1 MSAISNIRKNLNST
15 GSTIIVGF
23 IVFVLVATF
32 GGFIGNN
39 NLGESVVFTV
49 NGEDVHASEY
59 SLEANRIASN
69 FEEIE
74 DLSDEDLNS
83 LTKNSI
89 VFKKLFS
96 QKADEIG
103 FGISDERINDL
114 IRQDRN
120 FYTDDRFDVNVFRG
134 LLTRL
139 GMTTDDFRNLTE
151 SNYNA
156 SVLINFFGFT
166 SFVTN
171 EQAKDFISISK
182 QKRDIRFKKISLKE
196 VSDDQI
202 ISSDE
207 IQEFYNT
214 YQNKFYT
221 LKKINLD
228 SVLISKD
235 DFISDIIVSADEV
248 FEEKKAL
255 LEQNQNLSQTRISH
269 IQLTFDETTK
279 NKQFG
284 IAETIIAELNDEKQS
299 FEEFVLMYSDDF
311 GTKDNEG
318 DLGFTDGTI
327 FPEEFENELSNIE
340 INGISKII
348 DLGSSFHILKVTE
361 RNEYN
366 ITEDD
371 IIDRLTSMKA
381 EEEMQNVL
389 NEIDENITTLTLS
402 EISDIYGIS
411 FKSEKDLSITDLLTS
426 YGDFDFVED
435 FDRNNLFLNEIY
447 GPYELDQGYL
457 IIEPKDLFP
466 SELKPFDEV
475 RAEIEE
481 ELKISAAKTLLPS
494 LIESYLSDLENQEN
508 LENFITYSEIDRET
522 SLFPQEVA
530 NKIFSITNTNG
541 NDSITST
548 LYFDDAY
555 VIQLLGVDDFNG
567 IITLQEIEE
576 TKNILTQAS
585 GEIERDSFYRV
596 LRDAA
601 KIN

>member
-1 MSAISNIRKNLNST
+1 MSVISNIRKNLNST

-39 NLGESVVFTV
+39 NLGENVVFTV

-103 FGISDERINDL
+103 FGISEERINDL

-151 SNYNA
+151 TNYNA

-171 EQAKDFISISK
+171 EQAKDFINISK

-221 LKKINLD
+221 QKKINLD

-235 DFISDIIVSADEV
+235 DFLNDIIVSADEV

-311 GTKDNEG
+311 GTKDIEG

-371 IIDRLTSMKA
+371 IIDRLTSIKA

-389 NEIDENITTLTLS
+389 NEIDENKTTLTMS

-411 FKSEKDLSITDLLTS
+411 LKSEKDLSITDLLTS

-435 FDRNNLFLNEIY
+435 FDKNNLFLNEIY

-508 LENFITYSEIDRET
+508 LENFITYSDIDRET
-522 SLFPQEVA
+522 SLFPEEVA
-530 NKIFSITNTNG
+530 NKIFSITNTIG

-548 LYFDDAY
+548 LYNDDAY
-555 VIQLLGVDDFNG
+555 VIKLLGVDDFNG

>member
-103 FGISDERINDL
+103 FGISEERINDL

-221 LKKINLD
+221 QKKINLD

-235 DFISDIIVSADEV
+235 DFLNDIIVSADEV

-255 LEQNQNLSQTRISH
+255 SEQNQNLSQTRISH

-371 IIDRLTSMKA
+371 IIDRLTSIKA

-389 NEIDENITTLTLS
+389 NEIDENITTLTMS

-548 LYFDDAY
+548 LYNDDAY
-555 VIQLLGVDDFNG
+555 VIKLLGVDDFNG

>member
-1 MSAISNIRKNLNST
+1 MSVISNIRKNLNST

-39 NLGESVVFTV
+39 NLGENVVFTV

-103 FGISDERINDL
+103 FGISEERINDL

-171 EQAKDFISISK
+171 EQAKDFINISK

-221 LKKINLD
+221 QKKINLD

-235 DFISDIIVSADEV
+235 DFLNDIIVSADEV

-255 LEQNQNLSQTRISH
+255 SEQNQNLSQTRISH

-311 GTKDNEG
+311 GTKDIEG

-371 IIDRLTSMKA
+371 IIDRLTSIKA

-389 NEIDENITTLTLS
+389 NEIDENITTLTMS

-435 FDRNNLFLNEIY
+435 FDKNNLFLNEIY
-447 GPYELDQGYL
+447 GPYEIDQGYL

-508 LENFITYSEIDRET
+508 LENFITYSDIDRET

-548 LYFDDAY
+548 LYNDDAY
-555 VIQLLGVDDFNG
+555 VIKLLGVDDFNG

>member
-39 NLGESVVFTV
+39 NLGENVVFTV

-69 FEEIE
+69 FEEIN

-103 FGISDERINDL
+103 FGISEGRINDL

-171 EQAKDFISISK
+171 EQAKDFISTSK

-221 LKKINLD
+221 QKKINLD

-235 DFISDIIVSADEV
+235 DFLNDIIVSADEV

-269 IQLTFDETTK
+269 IQLAFDETTK

>member
-39 NLGESVVFTV
+39 NLGENVVFTV

-103 FGISDERINDL
+103 FGISEERINDL

-171 EQAKDFISISK
+171 EQAKDFINISK

-221 LKKINLD
+221 QKKINLD

-235 DFISDIIVSADEV
+235 DFLNDIIVSADEV

-255 LEQNQNLSQTRISH
+255 SEQNQNLSQTRISH

-284 IAETIIAELNDEKQS
+284 IAETIITELNDEKQS

-311 GTKDNEG
+311 GTKDIEG

-371 IIDRLTSMKA
+371 IIDRLTSIKA

-389 NEIDENITTLTLS
+389 NEIDENITTLTMS

-435 FDRNNLFLNEIY
+435 FDKNNLFLNEIY
-447 GPYELDQGYL
+447 GPYEIDQGYL

-508 LENFITYSEIDRET
+508 LENFITYSDIDRET

-548 LYFDDAY
+548 LYNDDAY
-555 VIQLLGVDDFNG
+555 VIKLLGVDDFNG

>member
-39 NLGESVVFTV
+39 NLGENVVFTV

-69 FEEIE
+69 FEIIE

-103 FGISDERINDL
+103 FGISEERINDL

-171 EQAKDFISISK
+171 EQAKDFISTSK

-221 LKKINLD
+221 QKKINLD

-235 DFISDIIVSADEV
+235 DFLNDIIVSADEV

-447 GPYELDQGYL
+447 GPYELDRGYL
-457 IIEPKDLFP
+457 IVEPKDLFP

-522 SLFPQEVA
+522 SLFPQEVT

>member
-103 FGISDERINDL
+103 FGISEERINDL

-221 LKKINLD
+221 QKKINLD

-235 DFISDIIVSADEV
+235 DFLNDIIVSADEV

-402 EISDIYGIS
+402 EISDIYGVS

>member
-39 NLGESVVFTV
+39 NLGENVVFTI

-103 FGISDERINDL
+103 FGISEERINDL

-151 SNYNA
+151 TNYNA

-171 EQAKDFISISK
+171 EQAKDFINISK

-221 LKKINLD
+221 QKKINLD

-235 DFISDIIVSADEV
+235 DFLNDIIVSADEV

-389 NEIDENITTLTLS
+389 NEIDENITTLTMS

-530 NKIFSITNTNG
+530 NKIFSITNTYG

>member
-103 FGISDERINDL
+103 FGISEERINDL

-235 DFISDIIVSADEV
+235 DFLNDIIVSADEV

-269 IQLTFDETTK
+269 IQLAFDETTK

-402 EISDIYGIS
+402 EISDIYGVS

>member
-103 FGISDERINDL
+103 FGISEERINDL

-156 SVLINFFGFT
+156 SGLINFFGFT

-221 LKKINLD
+221 QKKINLD

-235 DFISDIIVSADEV
+235 DFLNDIIVSADEV

-269 IQLTFDETTK
+269 IQLAFDETTK

-494 LIESYLSDLENQEN
+494 LIESYLSDLENQQN

-522 SLFPQEVA
+522 SLFPQEVT

>member
-269 IQLTFDETTK
+269 IQLAFDETTK

-402 EISDIYGIS
+402 EISDIYGVS

-530 NKIFSITNTNG
+530 NKIFSITNTSG

>member
-235 DFISDIIVSADEV
+235 DFLNDIIVSADEV

-269 IQLTFDETTK
+269 IQLAFDETTK

-481 ELKISAAKTLLPS
+481 ELKISTAKTLLPS
-494 LIESYLSDLENQEN
+494 LIESYLSDLENQQN

-522 SLFPQEVA
+522 SLFPQEVT

>member
-39 NLGESVVFTV
+39 NLGENVVFTI

-103 FGISDERINDL
+103 FGISEERINDL

-151 SNYNA
+151 TNYNA

-171 EQAKDFISISK
+171 EQAKDFINISK

-221 LKKINLD
+221 QKKINLD

-235 DFISDIIVSADEV
+235 DFLNDIIVSADEV

-255 LEQNQNLSQTRISH
+255 SEQNQNLSQTRISH

-311 GTKDNEG
+311 GTKDIEG

-371 IIDRLTSMKA
+371 IIDRLTSIKA

-389 NEIDENITTLTLS
+389 NEIDENITTLTMS

-435 FDRNNLFLNEIY
+435 FDKNNLFLNEIY
-447 GPYELDQGYL
+447 GPYEIDQGYL

-508 LENFITYSEIDRET
+508 LENFITYSDIDRET

-548 LYFDDAY
+548 LYNDDAY
-555 VIQLLGVDDFNG
+555 VIKLLGVDDFNG

>member
-103 FGISDERINDL
+103 FGISEERINDL

-411 FKSEKDLSITDLLTS
+411 FKSEKNLSITDLLTS

-494 LIESYLSDLENQEN
+494 LIESYLSDLENQQN

-522 SLFPQEVA
+522 SLFPQEVT

-576 TKNILTQAS
+576 TKNILAQAS

>member
-39 NLGESVVFTV
+39 NLGENVVFTV

-103 FGISDERINDL
+103 FGISEERINDL

-151 SNYNA
+151 TNYNA

-221 LKKINLD
+221 QKKINLD

-235 DFISDIIVSADEV
+235 DFLNDIIVSADEV

-311 GTKDNEG
+311 GTKDIEG

-371 IIDRLTSMKA
+371 IIDRLTSIKA

-411 FKSEKDLSITDLLTS
+411 FKSEKNLSITDLLTS

-494 LIESYLSDLENQEN
+494 LIESYLSDLENQQN

-522 SLFPQEVA
+522 SLFPQEVT

-555 VIQLLGVDDFNG
+555 VIKLLGVDDFNG

>member
-39 NLGESVVFTV
+39 NLGENVVFTV

-103 FGISDERINDL
+103 FGISEERINDL

-171 EQAKDFISISK
+171 EQAKDFINISK

-221 LKKINLD
+221 QKKINLD

-235 DFISDIIVSADEV
+235 DFLNDIIVSADEV

-311 GTKDNEG
+311 GTKDIEG

-548 LYFDDAY
+548 LYNDDAY
-555 VIQLLGVDDFNG
+555 VIKLLGVDDFNG

>member
-39 NLGESVVFTV
+39 NLGENVVFTV

-69 FEEIE
+69 FEEIN

-156 SVLINFFGFT
+156 SGLINFFGFT

-171 EQAKDFISISK
+171 EQAKDFISTSK

-235 DFISDIIVSADEV
+235 DFLNDIIVSADEV

-494 LIESYLSDLENQEN
+494 LIESYLSDLENQQN

>member
-39 NLGESVVFTV
+39 NLGENVVFTV

-103 FGISDERINDL
+103 FGISEERINDL

-235 DFISDIIVSADEV
+235 DFLNDIIVSADEV

-269 IQLTFDETTK
+269 IQLAFDETTK

-402 EISDIYGIS
+402 EISDIYGVS

-494 LIESYLSDLENQEN
+494 LIESYLSDLENQQN

-522 SLFPQEVA
+522 SLFPQEVT

>member
-39 NLGESVVFTV
+39 NLGENIVFTV
-49 NGEDVHASEY
+49 NGEDVYASEY

-69 FEEIE
+69 FDEID
-74 DLSDEDLNS
+74 DLSEEDLNS
-83 LTKNSI
+83 FTKNSI

-103 FGISDERINDL
+103 FGISEDRINDL

-120 FYTDDRFDVNVFRG
+120 FYTDDRFDVNIFRG

-139 GMTTDDFRNLTE
+139 GMTTDDFRDLTE

-156 SVLINFFGFT
+156 SGLINFFEST

-171 EQAKDFISISK
+171 EQAKDFITTSK
-182 QKRDIRFKKISLKE
+182 QKRDIKFKKISLKE
-196 VSDDQI
+196 VSNDQI

-207 IQEFYNT
+207 IQDYYNN
-214 YQNKFYT
+214 YQSKFYT

-235 DFISDIIVSADEV
+235 DFINDIIVSADEV

-279 NKQFG
+279 NKQFDL
-284 IAETIIAELNDEKQS
+284 AENIIADLNNKKQS
-299 FEEFVLMYSDDF
+299 FEELVLTYSDDF

-361 RNEYN
+361 RNEYK

-371 IIDRLTSMKA
+371 IIDRLTSIKA

-389 NEIDENITTLTLS
+389 NEIDENISTLTLS
-402 EISDIYGIS
+402 EISDIYGIPS
-411 FKSEKDLSITDLLTS
+411 KSEKGLSITDLLTL

-466 SELKPFDEV
+466 SELKPIDEV
-475 RAEIEE
+475 RTEIEQ

-494 LIESYLSDLENQEN
+494 MIESYLSDLKNQEN
-508 LENFITYSEIDRET
+508 LENFTTYSEIDRET

-548 LYFDDAY
+548 IYFDDAY

-567 IITLQEIEE
+567 IITLKEIEE
-576 TKNILTQAS
+576 TKNILSQAA

-596 LRDAA
+596 LQESA

>member
-39 NLGESVVFTV
+39 NLGENVVFTV

-103 FGISDERINDL
+103 FGISEERINDL

-171 EQAKDFISISK
+171 EQAKDFINISK

-221 LKKINLD
+221 QKKINLD

-235 DFISDIIVSADEV
+235 DFLNDIIVSADEV

-255 LEQNQNLSQTRISH
+255 SEQNQNLSQTRISH

-311 GTKDNEG
+311 GTKDIEG

-371 IIDRLTSMKA
+371 IIDRLTSIKA

-389 NEIDENITTLTLS
+389 NEIDENKTTLTMS

-411 FKSEKDLSITDLLTS
+411 LKSEKDLSITDLLTS

-435 FDRNNLFLNEIY
+435 FDKNNLFLNEIY

-508 LENFITYSEIDRET
+508 LENFITYSDIDRET

-548 LYFDDAY
+548 LYNDDAY
-555 VIQLLGVDDFNG
+555 VIKLLGVDDFNG

>member
-1 MSAISNIRKNLNST
+1 MSVISNIRKNLNST

-39 NLGESVVFTV
+39 NLGENVVFTI

-103 FGISDERINDL
+103 FGISEERINDL

-151 SNYNA
+151 TNYNA

-171 EQAKDFISISK
+171 EQAKDFINISK

-221 LKKINLD
+221 QKKINLD

-235 DFISDIIVSADEV
+235 DFLNDIIVSADEV

-269 IQLTFDETTK
+269 IQLAFDETTK

-311 GTKDNEG
+311 GTKDIEG

>member
-103 FGISDERINDL
+103 FGISEERINDL

-171 EQAKDFISISK
+171 EQAKDFISTSK

-235 DFISDIIVSADEV
+235 DFLNDIIVSADEV

>member
-39 NLGESVVFTV
+39 NLGENVVFTV

-69 FEEIE
+69 FEEIN

-156 SVLINFFGFT
+156 SGLINFFGFT

-411 FKSEKDLSITDLLTS
+411 FKSEKNLSITDLLTS

-494 LIESYLSDLENQEN
+494 LIESYLSDLENQQN

>member
-39 NLGESVVFTV
+39 NLGENVVFTV

-103 FGISDERINDL
+103 FGISEERINDL

-235 DFISDIIVSADEV
+235 DFLNDIIVSADEV

-269 IQLTFDETTK
+269 IQLAFDETTK

-402 EISDIYGIS
+402 EISDIYGVS